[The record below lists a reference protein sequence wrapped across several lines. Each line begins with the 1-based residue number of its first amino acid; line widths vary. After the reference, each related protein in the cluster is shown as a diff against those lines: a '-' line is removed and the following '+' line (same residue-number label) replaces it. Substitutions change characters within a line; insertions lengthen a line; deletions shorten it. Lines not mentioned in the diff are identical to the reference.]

1 MSIHDPDFLGLSS
14 VLALG
19 DMEISIANIIGSVLV
34 VGLRVSGLML
44 FAPFFS
50 SVSIPPR
57 IKIVLV
63 MGITAVLYP
72 VYSAKVGP
80 IATTQWPM
88 VVASEMLV
96 GIAIGLATNAV
107 FEAAQM
113 AGQMLSVQMGYS
125 LVNILDP
132 NTQVESTVIAMLHQS
147 MLMLIFLSLGV
158 HRWVVRAIAHSF
170 DYLPPGTATI
180 NPVLARALLHEG
192 TIVLQL
198 GVQIAAPVLAAT
210 LLVDL
215 VLGLLGK
222 ASPQMPL
229 MLLGPAVKSTLGV
242 LVFGITVGFWP
253 RLFERYFSESI
264 AYAEQLLHVAR

>member
-1 MSIHDPDFLGLSS
+1 
-14 VLALG
+14 
-19 DMEISIANIIGSVLV
+19 MEISIADIIGSVLA

-44 FAPFFS
+44 FAPFFGS
-50 SVSIPPR
+50 ATIPPR

-63 MGITAVLYP
+63 IAITAVLYP
-72 VYSAKVGP
+72 VYSTHLGP
-80 IATTQWPM
+80 IAPSQWPM

-96 GIAIGLATNAV
+96 GIAIGLATTAV
-107 FEAAQM
+107 FEAAQL
-113 AGQMLSVQMGYS
+113 AGQVLSVQMGYS

-132 NTQVESTVIAMLHQS
+132 NTQVENTVVAMLHQS
-147 MLMLIFLSLGV
+147 IAMLIFLTLGV
-158 HRWVVRAIAHSF
+158 HRWIVRAVAHSF

-180 NPVLARALLHEG
+180 NPMLAKALLHEG
-192 TIVLQL
+192 AVVLQL
-198 GVQIAAPVLAAT
+198 GVQIAAPVLTAT

-229 MLLGPAVKSTLGV
+229 MLLGPAVKSALGV
-242 LVFGITVGFWP
+242 VVFGATVGFWP

-264 AYAEQLLHVAR
+264 VYAERLLHVAR